1 MTIMSYSDSGVSPR
15 TNLYAAQEMLDWA
28 HPVMVLDK
36 FAETKPMPKN
46 KTETIKFRRP
56 IPFTAKTVPLVEGVT
71 PPSTA
76 FAYEDVSVS
85 LKQYGD
91 WVEITDKMEDLLE
104 DPVLNDASQQCGEN
118 IGRTMEALTYGV
130 VRAGTNV
137 YYTNGTSRTDVN
149 TPVSVMKLR
158 AVVRGLEAQKAK
170 KITKMLSP
178 SMDYG
183 TKAIEAAYIAFCH
196 TDLKSDIRNLPGF
209 VPVAEYGSRQP
220 VHDQEFGTVEDIRFL
235 TSPDLGAFTDA
246 GAAKSGSGTT
256 MVSTTGTSADVYP
269 IIVIGE
275 KAYATVPLKGMGSV
289 TPGIMRPGKISP
301 TDPLGQRGFVSW
313 KTYFAALIL
322 NQAWIARLETAATAL

>member
-1 MTIMSYSDSGVSPR
+1 
-15 TNLYAAQEMLDWA
+15 
-28 HPVMVLDK
+28 
-36 FAETKPMPKN
+36 
-46 KTETIKFRRP
+46 
-56 IPFTAKTVPLVEGVT
+56 
-71 PPSTA
+71 
-76 FAYEDVSVS
+76 
-85 LKQYGD
+85 
-91 WVEITDKMEDLLE
+91 
-104 DPVLNDASQQCGEN
+104 
-118 IGRTMEALTYGV
+118 
-130 VRAGTNV
+130 
-137 YYTNGTSRTDVN
+137 
-149 TPVSVMKLR
+149 
-158 AVVRGLEAQKAK
+158 
-170 KITKMLSP
+170 MLSP